1 MDYVLETKSLLKS
14 YRHVEALSGVDM
26 HVPKDSIYGL
36 VGRNGAGKT
45 TLMRVVAGM
54 QKENGGTY
62 LLFGVDKNSREI
74 KKERKRVGAMIES
87 PAIFHDLSAEDNLK
101 MQYRILGLPSFDT
114 IPEILSTV
122 GLENTGNKKAG
133 SFSFGMKQRLGIAMA
148 IAGNAASTFATF
160 LAGIY
165 LFFFYQK
172 RKKGIWKDIRESK
185 GEYKKE
191 KRGIIMKRILA
202 ISIPISLASI
212 VSAINRN
219 IDTFTVVNGL
229 KTFLTGFSESID
241 VITEEATRLYGILSG
256 KVDMLIGMPAALNI
270 AFATALV
277 PAVSA
282 AMANGDIKTAKR
294 RMTFSLRTTLLIA
307 FPCAILTLKCF
318 KNLL

>member
-148 IAGNAASTFATF
+148 IAGNPDLLILDEPINGLDPEAIVEMRELILRLNREMNMTIIVSSHILDELAKVATYYGFIDSGRMVKEVSAVDMEKECRKALRIKVESREKAAIALTSLGNDYSVIDDNTLDVFGDIGIKEV
-160 LAGIY
+160 LDVLSGAGI
-165 LFFFYQK
+165 
-172 RKKGIWKDIRESK
+172 KDI
-185 GEYKKE
+185 E
-191 KRGIIMKRILA
+191 KRNENLEGYF
-202 ISIPISLASI
+202 
-212 VSAINRN
+212 IN
-219 IDTFTVVNGL
+219 TMGGSV
-229 KTFLTGFSESID
+229 
-241 VITEEATRLYGILSG
+241 
-256 KVDMLIGMPAALNI
+256 
-270 AFATALV
+270 
-277 PAVSA
+277 
-282 AMANGDIKTAKR
+282 
-294 RMTFSLRTTLLIA
+294 
-307 FPCAILTLKCF
+307 
-318 KNLL
+318 